1 LVHVFA
7 FYGGIIEVLN
17 AEKDNIRILQ
27 RIEDIRGLVLDLML

>member
-1 LVHVFA
+1 MRSLTSLQKRF
-7 FYGGIIEVLN
+7 LN